1 MSSAAKKLMT
11 VDEFLGWAEGQDGRW
26 EIHNG
31 VPYQMAAERTRH
43 AATKF
48 KAQRAL
54 DDAIRKA
61 GVGCTMLAD
70 GPLVRISEHSAY
82 EPDALVYC
90 GTILPGDAIEVP
102 SPVIVVEVLSPSTA
116 RIDAMK
122 KLVGY
127 FQVASVRHYLMIDP
141 EGGPV
146 VHHCRQPDGT
156 ILTRII
162 TSGDIVFEPPGI
174 TISVEEILA

>member
-1 MSSAAKKLMT
+1 
-11 VDEFLGWAEGQDGRW
+11 
-26 EIHNG
+26 
-31 VPYQMAAERTRH
+31 
-43 AATKF
+43 
-48 KAQRAL
+48 
-54 DDAIRKA
+54 
-61 GVGCTMLAD
+61 
-70 GPLVRISEHSAY
+70 
-82 EPDALVYC
+82 
-90 GTILPGDAIEVP
+90 
-102 SPVIVVEVLSPSTA
+102 
-116 RIDAMK
+116 MK

-162 TSGDIVFEPPGI
+162 TSGDIVFEPPGS